1 MWWNGITAKPSNV
14 YLRILITNCFEMFYY
29 IGQKQDTEACGEL
42 EMAGAP
48 ATQAGNAF
56 MLSLQRERKKVN

>member
-1 MWWNGITAKPSNV
+1 
-14 YLRILITNCFEMFYY
+14 MFYY

-56 MLSLQRERKKVN
+56 TLSLQRERKKVN